1 MRLSDSSNSTPIPYR
16 DSKLTRILRSALE
29 GNSKVVLICN
39 ITASS
44 FVYEET
50 LSTIKFALKAKGIRQ
65 NAKKNEIIGDQMILK
80 KYENEIKILQSKL
93 KQMESVVNEKKNEKN
108 IEIEIS
114 KVRDELSTVVS
125 EKNKLGTILDDTI
138 QEKVM
143 IENELER
150 LKAKILVSE
159 RISFNSIE
167 IGLVDVKSHERRRN
181 RISMIRDP
189 VKGRF
194 QSEVLDIKT
203 IQAIRNMEFD
213 PVQLLVPPKKI
224 KNREDLIIEKIEE
237 NMKQF
242 YNGRDL

>member
-65 NAKKNEIIGDQMILK
+65 NAKKNEIIDDQMILK

-181 RISMIRDP
+181 RI
-189 VKGRF
+189 
-194 QSEVLDIKT
+194 
-203 IQAIRNMEFD
+203 
-213 PVQLLVPPKKI
+213 
-224 KNREDLIIEKIEE
+224 
-237 NMKQF
+237 
-242 YNGRDL
+242 